1 MARGAEKDLRRM
13 NRTELIE
20 IIYAL
25 QQNEKTL
32 RAENEE
38 LQRQLDDKLLRIEK
52 AGSIAEAAVGLNHI
66 FEDAEAAARQ
76 YLDSVKQRD
85 SEAEQR
91 LAEAGEQAEELLAS
105 AQVEKDAAAE
115 LLASAR
121 SEKEA
126 AAEQTRRAE
135 EECRSLREQTET
147 ECTAQREQT
156 EAECTAQ
163 REKTTQDVKRMRAAF
178 VREAKKILKENPELA
193 NRMFDK
199 SDT

>member
-91 LAEAGEQAEELLAS
+91 QAEAGEQAAELLAS
-105 AQVEKDAAAE
+105 AQSEKDAAAE
-115 LLASAR
+115 LLASAQ
-121 SEKEA
+121 SEKDA
-126 AAEQTRRAE
+126 AAEQTQRAE
-135 EECRSLREQTET
+135 EECRSLREQTEAECVALREQTET
-147 ECTAQREQT
+147 ECTALREQT
-156 EAECTAQ
+156 EA
-163 REKTTQDVKRMRAAF
+163 
-178 VREAKKILKENPELA
+178 
-193 NRMFDK
+193 
-199 SDT
+199 